1 MKAKTKTLETVEQ
14 LVEYALSMSS
24 YNSGQRWKLE
34 DWSRQEY
41 VDLEA
46 GNAWQDEH
54 NKIKWV
60 SFGQPGHE
68 EYQQIRQESYSRMP
82 AQRDKITWTLVAS
95 GHSYSPDRIY
105 LSEELGKAVDGIW
118 TKKVTSTWSSTPQ
131 RVGVM
136 TLNGILKRLG
146 KTDIGKQVKKIQA
159 EAKAKAEKASR
170 NRVRKE
176 ARRLATELLDLIEN
190 HPFAGNVVAVDGLKG
205 IANLMKDEA

>member
-14 LVEYALSMSS
+14 LVEYALRMSS

-34 DWSRQEY
+34 DWSRKEY

-54 NKIKWV
+54 NKIEWV

-68 EYQQIRQESYSRMP
+68 EYKQAKQESYSRMP
-82 AQRDKITWTLVAS
+82 EQRDKTTWTLVAA
-95 GHSYSPDRIY
+95 GHSYHPDRIY
-105 LSEELGKAVDGIW
+105 LSEELGAAVDGIW
-118 TKKVTSTWSSTPQ
+118 TKRSARYGSYMD

-136 TLNGILKRLG
+136 TLSGILKRLG
-146 KTDIGKQVKKIQA
+146 KTDIGKQVKKLQA
-159 EAKAKAEKASR
+159 EAKANAEKASR

-176 ARRLATELLDLIEN
+176 ARLRATELLDLIARNPEIELPI
-190 HPFAGNVVAVDGLKG
+190 HLSE
-205 IANLMKDEA
+205 IATVEDEV